1 MYRHPV
7 RVIKHNG
14 THVTIFHFFRVTS
27 SPGIMLDVN
36 RPAVDGRLLE
46 VLHRLIR
53 VLLLPELTIPI
64 PEGLLSA
71 SVAIK

>member
-1 MYRHPV
+1 
-7 RVIKHNG
+7 
-14 THVTIFHFFRVTS
+14 
-27 SPGIMLDVN
+27 MLDVN

-64 PEGLLSA
+64 LEGLLSA